1 MNIGGLKKT
10 LAELVDANADA
21 GHQRMLSRAAAVR
34 GDLREVVRRQAA
46 ADRAEARLDALIEQL
61 DAVVDDLARCEAP
74 GVVGAA
80 PRGYATDTAAVPPG
94 RPSEG
99 DPGPGND
106 EDWLQEIIRDDVEL
120 HRAARSRGRQRVRVE
135 LRRGETVLARGA
147 LWRAEGQR

>member
-1 MNIGGLKKT
+1 MTTKDLKST
-10 LAELVDANADA
+10 VRQIVDANADA
-21 GHQRMLSRAAAVR
+21 GHARLLSRAAALR
-34 GDLREVVRRQAA
+34 GDLRDVVRRQAA

-61 DAVVDDLARCEAP
+61 DALVDDPTRREGP

-106 EDWLQEIIRDDVEL
+106 EDWLQAITGDDVEL

-135 LRRGETVLARGA
+135 LRRGGAVLGRGSI
-147 LWRAEGQR
+147 WRVDDQR